1 MIFNIFNW
9 LFNLFGKKKEA
20 LKKQSTRSHL
30 VQSSQTGKM
39 IKIRGSQD
47 EIEEI
52 PDSAIIDDESSSRVI
67 MPDDKQDRFGAILLK
82 YNMISYE
89 NLHKA
94 LRLQNYSKPRRFLG
108 EILIEEKMITEENLV
123 SALSRQFKIP
133 YVRVEKYSIPKEVL
147 KLITKDIAK
156 KHLVIPLNR
165 IGQLVTVGMA
175 NPQDFDAIE
184 ELKKITGCKIKIVI
198 CKISEIKDVIQ
209 SNYEAPAPQAASPV
223 QSPVTDAKKDLIH
236 KTKSIPI
243 AELNFPQAPPRPGK
257 PGDKATQ
264 AKARVISASPAGVTP
279 QKGRQPGIVLSEA
292 EVKPLSQTQVIEKKK
307 EDITPLTEEVFFASL
322 KEISAK
328 SQNLW
333 EEKYNR
339 DKPTKA
345 EPISEEE
352 FEFLKSLNIHSNN

>member
-9 LFNLFGKKKEA
+9 LFGLFGKKEEA
-20 LKKQSTRSHL
+20 PKKQPARPHL
-30 VQSSQTGKM
+30 VKSSQTGKM
-39 IKIRGSQD
+39 IKIKESQD

-52 PDSAIIDDESSSRVI
+52 TDSAIIGEESSSSRVI

-108 EILIEEKMITEENLV
+108 EILIEEKMISEESLV

-133 YVRVEKYSIPKEVL
+133 YVKVEKYSIPKEVL
-147 KLITKDIAK
+147 KLITKDIAR
-156 KHLVIPLNR
+156 KHLVIPLNK

-184 ELKKITGCKIKIVI
+184 ELRKITGCKIKIVI

-209 SNYEAPAPQAASPV
+209 TNYEAPELQVSNSSQQAVVDTKRESV
-223 QSPVTDAKKDLIH
+223 NKN
-236 KTKSIPI
+236 KSIQI
-243 AELNFPQAPPRPGK
+243 TELKFPKSPLQAGK
-257 PGDKATQ
+257 PGSNVTQ
-264 AKARVISASPAGVTP
+264 AKAKVISVPSEAATIQKDQRPETASPVAV
-279 QKGRQPGIVLSEA
+279 E
-292 EVKPLSQTQVIEKKK
+292 KPLNQTQVIEKKQ
-307 EDITPLTEEVFFASL
+307 EDISPLTEEQFSCSI

-333 EEKYNR
+333 EEKYHR

-345 EPISEEE
+345 EAISEEE
-352 FEFLKSLNIHSNN
+352 FDFLKSLNDHNN